1 MALLDTAIPPESVR
15 RHVLPNGLRVLV
27 RQDRSAPVVAIVT
40 YVKAG
45 YFDETDDIVGIAHV
59 LEHMYFKGTPSLGV
73 GEIARVTKA
82 NGGYLNAGTIY
93 DHTHYYA
100 VLPST
105 GFAAGLAVQADAYA
119 NSLID
124 AGELARELEV
134 IIEEAKRKQDNPTAV
149 ATETL
154 FELLHDRHRMR
165 RWRIGREAGLRRI
178 EHEHVERFY
187 RNFYRP
193 SNTVLSIV
201 GDIDPE
207 AALALVT
214 QHYGSLA
221 DAPVVRTP
229 GPAEHAELMER
240 AEAAPAFRYR
250 ELSGDIKQAEMVF
263 GWRTPA
269 LLHPDTP
276 ALDLASAVLSSGRAS
291 RLYRGVRERRLASS
305 VNSANYTPTEL
316 GVFTLHISA
325 RPELAV
331 SAACAAWDQI
341 RCVREGAVTTAEVDR
356 ARRVL
361 EARWLRRF
369 ETMEGQANHLA
380 SWELLGGWARAGDY
394 LDALLSTD
402 AATIAEVAQ
411 RYLTPEQG
419 GLVAYRPAHAPVFA
433 RDAATMRE
441 QLDAERPTPLAAATR
456 PGAPMP
462 VSPSRSVTLDRVEGE
477 VRVYRTAEGI
487 PVLVQRRSGA
497 IGYLGWFARG
507 GSSVDAPSQAGL
519 ASMVARTAITGTER
533 RGRQRLAEDAEF
545 LGGVL
550 SSSASHD
557 ALQFTLSVPVRQ
569 MAEAA
574 ELLGDVVQRPS
585 FLVEAFE
592 AERAVVLASLA
603 SMRDD
608 MYRWPMRLAQESA
621 WAGHPY
627 GRSVIG
633 TEETLAR
640 MTPEDLMGFHRAN
653 VLESSGAVVVVADM
667 DPDDAAALA
676 GRAFGRM
683 RIGADP
689 KGTRA
694 VWPDQ
699 VPRREESRDKAQS
712 ALAILFE
719 GPARDED
726 ARTAA
731 SLIASVASGLGGR
744 FFDELRDRQSL
755 AYSVMAAPIVRRTG
769 GAFAAYIAMSPEKLE
784 QAERGLLAE
793 FAKLC
798 ESPVTAKELEQAKTY
813 LRGSWAIRRESAAA
827 VAGDLADAWLFG
839 RSLEEIAAYDDRI
852 RSATAS
858 DLLACARRYF
868 DPLRRVTAVIRGAGR
883 HV

>member
-1 MALLDTAIPPESVR
+1 MSLLDTAIPPATVR
-15 RHVLPNGLRVLV
+15 RQVLPNGLRVLV
-27 RQDRSAPVVAIVT
+27 RQDTSAPVVAIVT

-45 YFDETDDIVGIAHV
+45 YFDETDDIVGVAHV

-124 AGELARELEV
+124 ASELARELEV
-134 IIEEAKRKQDNPTAV
+134 IIEEAKRKQDNPTAL

-154 FELLHDRHRMR
+154 FELLHDQHRMR
-165 RWRIGREAGLRRI
+165 RWRIGREAGLRTLERA
-178 EHEHVERFY
+178 HVDRFY

-201 GDIDPE
+201 GDVDPD

-214 QHYGSLA
+214 QLYGGLA

-229 GPAEHAELMER
+229 GPAER
-240 AEAAPAFRYR
+240 TGAAPAFRYR
-250 ELSGDIKQAEMVF
+250 ELSGDIQQAELVF

-276 ALDLASAVLSSGRAS
+276 ALDLVSAVLSSGRAS

-305 VNSANYTPTEL
+305 VNSANYTPTDL
-316 GVFTLHISA
+316 GVFTMHIVA
-325 RPELAV
+325 RAELAV
-331 SAACAAWDQI
+331 PAARAAWDQL
-341 RCVREGAVTTAEVDR
+341 RCVRDGAVTTDEVDR

-361 EARWLRRF
+361 EASWLRRF
-369 ETMEGQANHLA
+369 ATMEGQANHLA
-380 SWELLGGWARAGDY
+380 SWELLGGWERAGDY

-402 AATIAEVAQ
+402 AATIADVAQ
-411 RYLTPEQG
+411 RYLAPELG
-419 GLVAYRPAHAPVFA
+419 GLVAYRPASAPAFA
-433 RDAATMRE
+433 IDAAMMRE
-441 QLDAERPTPLAAATR
+441 RLDAERPAPLAVATR
-456 PGAPMP
+456 PGAATP
-462 VSPSRSVTLDRVEGE
+462 VSPARSVTLDRVDGA
-477 VRVYRTAEGI
+477 VRVYRTAEGM

-507 GSSVDAPSQAGL
+507 GSSTDAPSQAGL
-519 ASMVARTAITGTER
+519 ASMAARTALKGTQR
-533 RGRQRLAEDAEF
+533 RGSQRLAEDAEF

-550 SSSASHD
+550 SSSASPD
-557 ALQFTLSVPVRQ
+557 LLQFTLSVPVRQ
-569 MAEAA
+569 MADAA

-585 FLVEAFE
+585 FLAEAFE
-592 AERAVVLASLA
+592 AERAVALASLA

-608 MYRWPMRLAQESA
+608 MYRWPMRVAQEAA

-627 GRSVIG
+627 GRSLLG
-633 TEETLAR
+633 TDETLAR
-640 MTPEDLMGFHRAN
+640 MTPDDLMGFHRTH
-653 VLESSGAVVVVADM
+653 VLESSGAVVIVADM

-676 GRAFGRM
+676 GRAFGGLRV
-683 RIGADP
+683 GSDP
-689 KGTRA
+689 KVGRA
-694 VWPDQ
+694 AWP
-699 VPRREESRDKAQS
+699 PEMHRIEESRDKAQS

-719 GPARDED
+719 GPSGEED
-726 ARTAA
+726 ARTSA

-755 AYSVMAAPIVRRTG
+755 AYSVMAAPLVRRSG

-813 LRGSWAIRRESAAA
+813 LRGSWAIRRESSAA
-827 VAGDLADAWLFG
+827 VASDLADAWLFG
-839 RSLEEIAAYDDRI
+839 RSLEEIEAYDGRI
-852 RSATAS
+852 RAATAS
-858 DLLACARRYF
+858 DLLDCARRYF
-868 DPLRRVTAVIRGAGR
+868 DPTRRVTAVIRGAER
-883 HV
+883 RV